1 MKTRDVKTVFLL
13 FALLIALIIPIG
25 FISIRICDACMKA
38 FVLKKERTETVVQD
52 EYGFLDPWELE
63 CVREEGKRLQLYN
76 IALYIGKAEE
86 EYTQEQMEEML
97 ESKYRE
103 LLPETNSFLLY
114 LLCNDDEVRKCSV
127 KYSIEGN
134 VSKENLSNICED
146 FFGKYYFR
154 DNWFSYIFNKFVSEI
169 RHAEKNY
176 ISFDDPVVV
185 RKQYIEMFK
194 VGIVCDIFFITNYII
209 FIELR
214 RKSQFL

>member
-1 MKTRDVKTVFLL
+1 MKTRDVKMVFLL

-25 FISIRICDACMKA
+25 FISNRICDACMKA

-114 LLCNDDEVRKCSV
+114 LLCNDDGVRRCSV

>member
-1 MKTRDVKTVFLL
+1 MKTRDVKMVFLL

-114 LLCNDDEVRKCSV
+114 LLCNDDGVRECSV
-127 KYSIEGN
+127 KYSIEGH